1 MSKVSAWAVLD
12 SRRYGGHSSWLT
24 SLLEASVT
32 ARPKGNLLLRK
43 LLPGSFSSLLGR
55 GHNVEEGPGE
65 GDVSRNQ
72 RPGCATGKTSW
83 QRDHPTPPRP
93 SLMPQVSGGEQTRR
107 QNHLFKNGQAIC
119 KQKQAFLS
127 MTHARGGGVAWK
139 KAGWSR
145 LSYSSGLS
153 PHPAR
158 PRPSTSPTSALLPGP
173 SGTHRPPSLEFSGSP
188 GAQPSHTGG
197 QVTNTP
203 LLPPGN

>member
-1 MSKVSAWAVLD
+1 MADVSPRSICDCPTEGQPAPTQTPPWVLQF
-12 SRRYGGHSSWLT
+12 T
-24 SLLEASVT
+24 SGE
-32 ARPKGNLLLRK
+32 RPQC
-43 LLPGSFSSLLGR
+43 GR
-55 GHNVEEGPGE
+55 GAGGGGRLQEPETWMRHWENLMAE
-65 GDVSRNQ
+65 
-72 RPGCATGKTSW
+72 RPP
-83 QRDHPTPPRP
+83 HPPPRP

-158 PRPSTSPTSALLPGP
+158 PQPSTSPTSALLPGP